1 MGIVQCSKGHFYDSE
16 CNASCPYCIGAGGR
30 GGGVT
35 QPLSSPDGGKTG
47 ALNGGGFAGGNG
59 TVPLEQ
65 NRGFNNTPPGAE
77 DRQRTVALM
86 KKAIGID
93 PVVGWL
99 VCIEGAD
106 KGKDYRIKAQRNFIG
121 RSEAM
126 DICIRGDETISRENH
141 TIISYNEKN
150 NGFKIAPGESKGI
163 TYLNDD
169 EVLMAMNI
177 TAYDIIEIGKTKLV
191 FIPLCGERFKWE

>member
-1 MGIVQCSKGHFYDSE
+1 M
-16 CNASCPYCIGAGGR
+16 GAGGSV
-30 GGGVT
+30 GVT
-35 QPLSSPDGGKTG
+35 QPLGAAGGSKTA
-47 ALNGGGFAGGNG
+47 ALNGGGGAGIGS

-65 NRGFNNTPPGAE
+65 NRGFNNVPQGAD
-77 DRQRTVALM
+77 DRQKTVALM
-86 KKAIGID
+86 KKAMGID

-106 KGKDYRIKAQRNFIG
+106 KGKDYRIRAQRNFIG
-121 RSEAM
+121 RGETM

-150 NGFKIAPGESKGI
+150 NGFKIAPGDSKGI
-163 TYLNDD
+163 TYLNDE

-177 TAYDIIEIGKTKLV
+177 TSYDVIEIGKTKLV
-191 FIPLCGERFKWE
+191 FIPLCGERFKWEQKGTI